1 MSNEVDFID
10 ISVANIDDF
19 NSILDLDES
28 VYGFRTRGRFIAE
41 SILKSECFKAGLNGK
56 IVGFLILNY
65 TFYENGFIDLLIV
78 DNSYRR
84 RRIGKKLIEY
94 AESRCITEKIFIST
108 NESNLPMQGLLSS
121 CGYIKCGYINNLDDG
136 DPELVYY
143 KRVRQDK

>member
-1 MSNEVDFID
+1 MSSEVDFID

-28 VYGFRTRGRFIAE
+28 VYGFRTRGKFIAE
-41 SILKSECFKAGLNGK
+41 SILRNECFKAGLNGK

-65 TFYENGFIDLLIV
+65 TFYENGFIGLLIV
-78 DNSYRR
+78 DDSYRR
-84 RRIGKKLIEY
+84 RQIGKKLMEY
-94 AESRCITEKIFIST
+94 AESKCMTEKIFTST

-121 CGYIKCGYINNLDDG
+121 CGYIKCGCINNLDEG

-143 KRVRQDK
+143 KRVKQDK